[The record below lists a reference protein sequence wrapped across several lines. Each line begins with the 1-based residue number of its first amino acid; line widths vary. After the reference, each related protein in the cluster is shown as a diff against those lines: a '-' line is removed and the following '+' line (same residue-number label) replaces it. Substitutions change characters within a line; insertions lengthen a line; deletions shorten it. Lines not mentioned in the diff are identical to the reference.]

1 MSNFKIHTVETAPQE
16 AKESLEGSI
25 KAFGLLPNLHGVL
38 AESPEALEAYKN
50 LHTLFQQTSFDAEE
64 LNVVW
69 QTINVYHECH
79 YCVPAHSAIAGMM
92 KVDEKITEALRNETE
107 LPTKKLEVLRA
118 TTLSITENRGNL
130 PKAQLDAFLA
140 VGYENKQLLEIVL
153 GLAQKTM
160 SNYVNHLAETPVDAP
175 FQSFAWTKKT
185 V

>member
-1 MSNFKIHTVETAPQE
+1 MSNFKIYTVETAPQE
-16 AKESLEGSI
+16 VKESLEGSI

-38 AESPEALEAYKN
+38 AESPETLEAYKS

-64 LNVVW
+64 LTVVW

-107 LPTKKLEVLRA
+107 LPSKKLQVLHE
-118 TTLSITENRGNL
+118 TVLELTEKRGNL
-130 PKAQLDAFLA
+130 SEAQYAAFTA
-140 VGYENKQLLEIVL
+140 EGYGNKQVLEILL
-153 GLAQKTM
+153 GISQKVI
-160 SNYVNHLAETPVDAP
+160 SNYTNHVAKTPVDAP
-175 FQSFAWTKKT
+175 FQSFAWSKKT